1 VLHRLIRE
9 VRAQIELDELEALG
23 ASPSPVAAA
32 AAAAAGGG
40 GAGRAARTGG
50 GGAAPDEGQLLDLD
64 EHDGDLLQHHHAFAL
79 SPISAG
85 AAAAAAAP
93 SRAAPMP
100 PPAPAGP
107 SAAAAAAAHG
117 SDIAN
122 DDGGGG
128 GGSAAF
134 PSDPPKIRV
143 VVRKRP
149 INRRE
154 LERGDE
160 DVVEVIPVDAEGG
173 GAGAGGHG
181 DSAPASSAAAA
192 ALLNRGRVAVHES
205 KLRVDL
211 VRYVDRHA
219 FTFDA
224 ALDERVTSEQVYA
237 LTVRPLVAT
246 LLTGGKATCF
256 AYGQTGSGKTHTMS
270 PLPIRA
276 AQDVLALLSRP
287 EHSGVGLHLACF
299 EIYGNRCFD
308 LLNGRAKLSALE
320 DAKRQVVVV
329 GLREAEV
336 SSVAQVE
343 ELIAAAHSQRST
355 GSTAANA
362 DSSRSH
368 CIMQF
373 ALKKANPFY
382 AGGVVWGAAAAAA
395 ASSAT
400 AAGGGGG
407 AAGGGGNN
415 GALAA
420 AVEAQQQGLAVPA
433 TPAERVCVVGKISF
447 IDLAGSERGAD
458 TYDNNRQTRMEGAE
472 INKSLLALKECIRA
486 LDCDARHVPF
496 RGSKLT
502 AVLRDSFVGGN
513 ARTVMVANISP
524 TSACVEHTLNTLR
537 YADRVKELRK
547 AAKGERTRGGVTP
560 GGGGDY
566 YASVERGLAA
576 APGPGSG
583 GAGGLGLGP
592 PGLLPPFQAPVPGG
606 APVAAAPAARAAA
619 AAGGG
624 GGGRRAS
631 MSGGEGPLP
640 AQQHQ
645 QQQQQQQAPRPSA
658 VASAGAGAL
667 QHQQQQQRLSGAHS
681 FSGRSGGLPPKGG
694 APRASLL
701 HPALPPAPAAAATAR
716 PPLAPAAVAPPPPAP
731 VRRPRVAAAGRGPY
745 GSGAAAAMAAA
756 AAAAGADFFDDE
768 EEQERAL
775 RDLDAA
781 GAGAHGGAEAAAAAA
796 AAASSDDDAAA
807 DAGGAGA
814 DTAARPAGPA
824 TAAQRAALVRR
835 RDALMEA
842 ILEDEEEIVAL
853 HRRQIEEAMDVVR
866 REMQILAEVDRP
878 GSAIDAY
885 VDALEGVLR
894 DKAASV
900 RQLQRRLAGFRDKLR
915 QEEEMSVGMKAMT
928 AALAAAAGSAPA
940 SASASASAS
949 ATGAAGKR
957 ERVGRALGRLVGRV

>member
-1 VLHRLIRE
+1 VEQGDRRVLHRLIRE
-9 VRAQIELDELEALG
+9 VRAQIERDELEALG
-23 ASPSPVAAA
+23 GSPSPAPAPALAAA
-32 AAAAAGGG
+32 APRQTRGSHHQEGG
-40 GAGRAARTGG
+40 
-50 GGAAPDEGQLLDLD
+50 EGQLLDLD

-79 SPISAG
+79 SPISEQAHAAAAQ
-85 AAAAAAAP
+85 AAAAAAAAAGASRP
-93 SRAAPMP
+93 SLAPAAP
-100 PPAPAGP
+100 
-107 SAAAAAAAHG
+107 AAADP
-117 SDIAN
+117 S
-122 DDGGGG
+122 
-128 GGSAAF
+128 SF

-154 LERGDE
+154 VERGDE
-160 DVVEVIPVDAEGG
+160 DVVEVLAPEGED
-173 GAGAGGHG
+173 GATT
-181 DSAPASSAAAA
+181 APSSSSSPPAPPS
-192 ALLNRGRVAVHES
+192 LLNRGRIAVHES

-224 ALDERVTSEQVYA
+224 ALDETVTSEQVYA
-237 LTVRPLVAT
+237 LTVQPLVAT
-246 LLTGGKATCF
+246 LLRGGKATCF

-276 AQDVLALLSRP
+276 AQDVLSLLSLP
-287 EHSGVGLHLACF
+287 EHRDIRLHLACF

-329 GLREAEV
+329 GLKEAEV
-336 SSVAQVE
+336 GSVAQVE

-373 ALKKANPFY
+373 ALKKPNPNY
-382 AGGVVWGAAAAAA
+382 AGGVVYGAAAAAA
-395 ASSAT
+395 QSAGAA
-400 AAGGGGG
+400 AAG
-407 AAGGGGNN
+407 AAS
-415 GALAA
+415 AA
-420 AVEAQQQGLAVPA
+420 ASDQEQFAVPC
-433 TPAERVCVVGKISF
+433 TPADKICVVGKISF

-524 TSACVEHTLNTLR
+524 TASCVEHTLNTLR

-560 GGGGDY
+560 GEGDY
-566 YASVERGLAA
+566 YASVERGL
-576 APGPGSG
+576 GG
-583 GAGGLGLGP
+583 GAGG
-592 PGLLPPFQAPVPGG
+592 AGG
-606 APVAAAPAARAAA
+606 GG
-619 AAGGG
+619 AGGG
-624 GGGRRAS
+624 GGGGGVAGGAGAAAGLLPSSGPGASSSSSLLPPLQPPAMAMAAARAGSGGSGSGQPGRRAS
-631 MSGGEGPLP
+631 
-640 AQQHQ
+640 
-645 QQQQQQQAPRPSA
+645 
-658 VASAGAGAL
+658 VASDAGPAGAL
-667 QHQQQQQRLSGAHS
+667 GAAARPAVAGGGS
-681 FSGRSGGLPPKGG
+681 FSGRSAASSLAAAGPPSKSSS
-694 APRASLL
+694 RASLG
-701 HPALPPAPAAAATAR
+701 PGAPTVLAAAAAAAR
-716 PPLAPAAVAPPPPAP
+716 PSAAAAPPPPP
-731 VRRPRVAAAGRGPY
+731 RRQQPPRGIAASASKPPAAGPY
-745 GSGAAAAMAAA
+745 GSSASSAAAMAAA
-756 AAAAGADFFDDE
+756 AAAAANDFFEDE

-775 RDLDAA
+775 RDLEDEEQRLQQQQQRR
-781 GAGAHGGAEAAAAAA
+781 GLDTAAAA
-796 AAASSDDDAAA
+796 DDAA
-807 DAGGAGA
+807 DNDDGQDDGGAGED
-814 DTAARPAGPA
+814 DTLLPNSSASLSPPP
-824 TAAQRAALVRR
+824 TASQRAALARR
-835 RDALMEA
+835 RDALMER

-853 HRRQIEEAMDVVR
+853 HRRQIEASMDVVR

-885 VDALEGVLR
+885 VDALEGVLES
-894 DKAASV
+894 KAASV
-900 RQLQRRLAGFRDKLR
+900 RQLQARLGEFRAKLR
-915 QEEEMSVGMKAMT
+915 EEERLSARMKA
-928 AALAAAAGSAPA
+928 AAAAAVAEAAAGSAGRGRAPGALPA
-940 SASASASAS
+940 AAAA
-949 ATGAAGKR
+949 APAGKR